1 MGKTRETGSNP
12 VPSEE
17 MQTAMKHFK
26 AVTKKPELA
35 QTTPLELKTD
45 FFLEMWE
52 FALEFY
58 TRKQLDLY

>member
-17 MQTAMKHFK
+17 IQSAMTHFK

-35 QTTPLELKTD
+35 QTPPLQLKTD
-45 FFLEMWE
+45 FFLNMWE
-52 FALEFY
+52 FALEFF
-58 TRKQLDLY
+58 TRKQLHL

>member
-35 QTTPLELKTD
+35 QTPLNMKTD
-45 FFLEMWE
+45 FLLTMWE
-52 FALEFY
+52 FALEFF
-58 TRKQLDLY
+58 TRKQLDL